1 MNRIYSKDTDTLM
14 FVFSDERIADVVDLD
29 YQTLLELD
37 CDGNPVALTIEHARE
52 RNVWLQPA
60 LSAQTHS
67 ENPGLT
73 ETNLDQSRKIRT
85 NPDKSGQT

>member
-14 FVFSDERIADVVDLD
+14 FVFSDERITDVVDLD

-52 RNVWLQPA
+52 RDVLRLPDASAPPA
-60 LSAQTHS
+60 ATTAPTSARARGG
-67 ENPGLT
+67 PG
-73 ETNLDQSRKIRT
+73 
-85 NPDKSGQT
+85 